1 MAAAGD
7 KDPAPYQSLYRRFRP
22 QRFEE
27 VLGQE
32 HVSLALRNAVRD
44 GRVGHAYLFSGPR
57 GTGKTSTARILAK
70 ALNCAALEDG
80 EPCGRCDSCVEI
92 ARGASLD
99 VHELDAASN
108 NGVDAMRDLVSHAA
122 LGTPGRWKVYIVD
135 EVHML
140 STAASNALLK
150 TLEEPPGH
158 VVFVLATTDAQ
169 KVLPTIRSRT
179 QHFEFRLLGS
189 ETLSALLHQVRT
201 ATGLALP
208 DEALDAAV
216 RRGRGSARDALSAL
230 DQVAAGGIV
239 DDDIE
244 VLAELAEALAER
256 DPARALVAVAH
267 ASEAGRDPQRL
278 AADLAEYLR
287 QGFLAI
293 VAGELV
299 SLSGADRSR
308 VEDTAR
314 RMGLPALVRALEELG
329 RAQVDMRDIPDQRV
343 HLEVALIKLTHPQA
357 DDSTVALLERVE
369 RLERALAEGG
379 AGAGPPTETMP
390 ARTLEA
396 PPAAPGGPSPTR
408 AGDARRRERQP
419 TPTPEDAGVAHGS
432 SPPTHGRS
440 RAGPAPSGGESGPDL
455 ARRTLGAVRRQ
466 SGSSRGT
473 PRTDAPGTD
482 RSGASRGGTDVAARN
497 RARVVGLRVVTP
509 GESTGAVATLPSR
522 DELVQVWGDGLL
534 AQLPEPG
541 PGPVPGGKVPR
552 RRRGRRRSSRCPTRP
567 TVRIAKRSVSMW
579 RRRWRRASG
588 RRCPSGSWSTRCR
601 RSTGRRA
608 AGSAAPT
615 PRPHRR
621 RRRPPRRRRDRAGAR
636 AGPRTGHS
644 PVPVIETTAAVA
656 TGRHRGGATAVSPT
670 DDDAPDLLDPAVLAA
685 ETELAGAGL
694 SPEER
699 SEAGL
704 PRRAR
709 GIERVRRPVA
719 GPGGRARAPPGHR
732 AQVRPAHRLPPP
744 EGGPRGR
751 HAPGRADRGGERTHH
766 PVSPVL
772 QRRRGRP
779 LCAICSDDRRD
790 GTVLCVVED
799 PRDIVAVEKTQEFRG
814 RYHVLHGALNP
825 IEGVGPD
832 QIRVKE
838 LLGRL
843 DDEADHRDHPVHQPQ
858 PRR

>member
-1 MAAAGD
+1 VAAAGD
-7 KDPAPYQSLYRRFRP
+7 KDLVPYQSLYRRFRP

-189 ETLSALLHQVRT
+189 ETLSALLQQVRT
-201 ATGLALP
+201 ASGLALP

-230 DQVAAGGIV
+230 DQVAAGGMV

-244 VLAELAEALAER
+244 VLAELAESLAER
-256 DPARALVAVAH
+256 EPGRALVAVAY

-357 DDSTVALLERVE
+357 DDSTIALLERVE
-369 RLERALAEGG
+369 RLERALADRGTESP
-379 AGAGPPTETMP
+379 ASPTEFVP
-390 ARTLEA
+390 ARTLDA
-396 PPAAPGGPSPTR
+396 PAAPPGGSPPTR
-408 AGDARRRERQP
+408 AATPVVKEKAHSPER
-419 TPTPEDAGVAHGS
+419 AGPGANTGGAVPDTRGS
-432 SPPTHGRS
+432 SPQ
-440 RAGPAPSGGESGPDL
+440 AGPDESGTESGPDL

-466 SGSSRGT
+466 SGSTRRS
-473 PRTDAPGTD
+473 PRTDGPGEDRPSGKTGGADAVVSGPGSDVTAAP
-482 RSGASRGGTDVAARN
+482 AARTDP
-497 RARVVGLRVVTP
+497 AR
-509 GESTGAVATLPSR
+509 AVATLPSR

-534 AQLPEPG
+534 AQLPNRARARFRVGRFLAVDGTTAVFALPNETHRSYCEEVRLDVEAALATRFGTAVPIRLVVDVDDVDEPG
-541 PGPVPGGKVPR
+541 AAPPARAQREPQQTSAVTPGPEPR
-552 RRRGRRRSSRCPTRP
+552 E
-567 TVRIAKRSVSMW
+567 
-579 RRRWRRASG
+579 
-588 RRCPSGSWSTRCR
+588 
-601 RSTGRRA
+601 
-608 AGSAAPT
+608 T
-615 PRPHRR
+615 PRPSSDVSAP
-621 RRRPPRRRRDRAGAR
+621 RP
-636 AGPRTGHS
+636 
-644 PVPVIETTAAVA
+644 A
-656 TGRHRGGATAVSPT
+656 TVDPDG
-670 DDDAPDLLDPAVLAA
+670 DDAPDLLDPAVLAA
-685 ETELAGAGL
+685 ETEPAGAGL

-699 SEAGL
+699 LKQAF
-704 PRRAR
+704 
-709 GIERVRRPVA
+709 
-719 GPGGRARAPPGHR
+719 PG
-732 AQVRPAHRLPPP
+732 AQEV
-744 EGGPRGR
+744 
-751 HAPGRADRGGERTHH
+751 
-766 PVSPVL
+766 
-772 QRRRGRP
+772 
-779 LCAICSDDRRD
+779 
-790 GTVLCVVED
+790 
-799 PRDIVAVEKTQEFRG
+799 
-814 RYHVLHGALNP
+814 
-825 IEGVGPD
+825 
-832 QIRVKE
+832 
-838 LLGRL
+838 
-843 DDEADHRDHPVHQPQ
+843 
-858 PRR
+858 

>member
-201 ATGLALP
+201 AAGLALP

-216 RRGRGSARDALSAL
+216 RRGRGSARDALSVL
-230 DQVAAGGIV
+230 DQVAAGGMV

-256 DPARALVAVAH
+256 DPSRALVAVAH
-267 ASEAGRDPQRL
+267 AAEAGRDPQRL

-287 QGFLAI
+287 QGFLAM

-329 RAQVDMRDIPDQRV
+329 RAQVEMRDIPDQRV
-343 HLEVALIKLTHPQA
+343 HLEVSLIKLTHPQA
-357 DDSTVALLERVE
+357 DDSTSALLERVE

-379 AGAGPPTETMP
+379 GPGVEVAP
-390 ARTLEA
+390 ARTLEV
-396 PPAAPGGPSPTR
+396 PPAPRGGPSPTR
-408 AGDARRRERQP
+408 AGPTRREARERHGPGILPWRRRARPCSGRPQP
-419 TPTPEDAGVAHGS
+419 PPVARAVPIS
-432 SPPTHGRS
+432 LAGRS
-440 RAGPAPSGGESGPDL
+440 ARSDVRAARVVAPPASTPS
-455 ARRTLGAVRRQ
+455 R
-466 SGSSRGT
+466 
-473 PRTDAPGTD
+473 DATSE
-482 RSGASRGGTDVAARN
+482 RARN
-497 RARVVGLRVVTP
+497 RGGP
-509 GESTGAVATLPSR
+509 AT
-522 DELVQVWGDGLL
+522 D
-534 AQLPEPG
+534 
-541 PGPVPGGKVPR
+541 
-552 RRRGRRRSSRCPTRP
+552 RRRS
-567 TVRIAKRSVSMW
+567 V
-579 RRRWRRASG
+579 
-588 RRCPSGSWSTRCR
+588 
-601 RSTGRRA
+601 
-608 AGSAAPT
+608 
-615 PRPHRR
+615 PRHR
-621 RRRPPRRRRDRAGAR
+621 PRR
-636 AGPRTGHS
+636 
-644 PVPVIETTAAVA
+644 
-656 TGRHRGGATAVSPT
+656 
-670 DDDAPDLLDPAVLAA
+670 
-685 ETELAGAGL
+685 
-694 SPEER
+694 
-699 SEAGL
+699 
-704 PRRAR
+704 
-709 GIERVRRPVA
+709 
-719 GPGGRARAPPGHR
+719 
-732 AQVRPAHRLPPP
+732 
-744 EGGPRGR
+744 
-751 HAPGRADRGGERTHH
+751 
-766 PVSPVL
+766 
-772 QRRRGRP
+772 
-779 LCAICSDDRRD
+779 
-790 GTVLCVVED
+790 
-799 PRDIVAVEKTQEFRG
+799 
-814 RYHVLHGALNP
+814 
-825 IEGVGPD
+825 
-832 QIRVKE
+832 
-838 LLGRL
+838 
-843 DDEADHRDHPVHQPQ
+843 
-858 PRR
+858 

>member
-7 KDPAPYQSLYRRFRP
+7 KDLAPYQSLYRRFRP

-70 ALNCAALEDG
+70 ALNCAAIEDG

-230 DQVAAGGIV
+230 DQVAAGGMV

-256 DPARALVAVAH
+256 DPSRALVAVAH

-287 QGFLAI
+287 QGFLAT
-293 VAGELV
+293 VAAELV

-308 VEDTAR
+308 VQDTAR

-343 HLEVALIKLTHPQA
+343 HLEVSLIKLTHPQA

-379 AGAGPPTETMP
+379 GGPLSETVP

-396 PPAAPGGPSPTR
+396 PPAAPGGRSPTR
-408 AGDARRRERQP
+408 AGAPQEGRAKAKAPPPD
-419 TPTPEDAGVAHGS
+419 PEEADSTRVGVPPAADT
-432 SPPTHGRS
+432 SPSPG
-440 RAGPAPSGGESGPDL
+440 APPASGAESGPDL

-466 SGSSRGT
+466 SGSSRAT
-473 PRTDAPGTD
+473 PRTDAPGGTAP
-482 RSGASRGGTDVAARN
+482 GPRGGTDVAAPHT
-497 RARVVGLRVVTP
+497 APEVVSTSAPP
-509 GESTGAVATLPSR
+509 GKPTGAIATSPSR

-534 AQLPEPG
+534 AQLPNRARARFRVGRFVDVDGATAVFALPNETHRSYCEEVRLDVEAALATRFGTPVPIRLVVDDEGADAPVATRPG
-541 PGPVPGGKVPR
+541 PPS
-552 RRRGRRRSSRCPTRP
+552 RG
-567 TVRIAKRSVSMW
+567 
-579 RRRWRRASG
+579 
-588 RRCPSGSWSTRCR
+588 STP
-601 RSTGRRA
+601 
-608 AGSAAPT
+608 APT
-615 PRPHRR
+615 LT
-621 RRRPPRRRRDRAGAR
+621 PPAPA
-636 AGPRTGHS
+636 PM
-644 PVPVIETTAAVA
+644 VETTAAVESLGTA
-656 TGRHRGGATAVSPT
+656 GGAETPMPDGHDS
-670 DDDAPDLLDPAVLAA
+670 PDLLDPAVLAA

-694 SPEER
+694 TPEER
-699 SEAGL
+699 LKQAF
-704 PRRAR
+704 
-709 GIERVRRPVA
+709 
-719 GPGGRARAPPGHR
+719 PG
-732 AQVRPAHRLPPP
+732 AQEV
-744 EGGPRGR
+744 
-751 HAPGRADRGGERTHH
+751 
-766 PVSPVL
+766 
-772 QRRRGRP
+772 
-779 LCAICSDDRRD
+779 
-790 GTVLCVVED
+790 
-799 PRDIVAVEKTQEFRG
+799 
-814 RYHVLHGALNP
+814 
-825 IEGVGPD
+825 
-832 QIRVKE
+832 
-838 LLGRL
+838 
-843 DDEADHRDHPVHQPQ
+843 
-858 PRR
+858 

>member
-1 MAAAGD
+1 MADAGD
-7 KDPAPYQSLYRRFRP
+7 KDLVPYQSLYRRFRP

-189 ETLSALLHQVRT
+189 ETLSGLLHQVRS

-230 DQVAAGGIV
+230 DQVAAGGLV

-244 VLAELAEALAER
+244 VLAELAEALADR

-287 QGFLAI
+287 QGFLAT

-299 SLSGADRSR
+299 SLAGADRAR

-314 RMGLPALVRALEELG
+314 RMGLPALVRAVEQLG

-357 DDSTVALLERVE
+357 DDSTIALLERVE

-379 AGAGPPTETMP
+379 VVAPSPVDAPPRTLDAPPAGSSGRPPPTRASTTGAGPSGSPAPAPAPSPAPSSGPTAAP
-390 ARTLEA
+390 AAA
-396 PPAAPGGPSPTR
+396 PAAAAAPGAET
-408 AGDARRRERQP
+408 ADAP
-419 TPTPEDAGVAHGS
+419 GAATG
-432 SPPTHGRS
+432 
-440 RAGPAPSGGESGPDL
+440 APVESGPDL

-466 SGSSRGT
+466 SGSGR
-473 PRTDAPGTD
+473 RAAP
-482 RSGASRGGTDVAARN
+482 AAAAPVAAPIVPAP
-497 RARVVGLRVVTP
+497 RAQP
-509 GESTGAVATLPSR
+509 SGAVATLPTR
-522 DELVQVWGDGLL
+522 DELVQIWGDGLL
-534 AQLPEPG
+534 ASLPN
-541 PGPVPGGKVPR
+541 R
-552 RRRGRRRSSRCPTRP
+552 
-567 TVRIAKRSVSMW
+567 
-579 RRRWRRASG
+579 
-588 RRCPSGSWSTRCR
+588 
-601 RSTGRRA
+601 
-608 AGSAAPT
+608 
-615 PRPHRR
+615 
-621 RRRPPRRRRDRAGAR
+621 AR
-636 AGPRTGHS
+636 ARFR
-644 PVPVIETTAAVA
+644 V
-656 TGRHRGGATAVSPT
+656 GRFVEVDGATAVFALPNETHRSYCEEVRLDVEAALATRFGTPVLIRLVVDDEAADESGSSVPVRPEPGCRATPGQTAAQTAAPT
-670 DDDAPDLLDPAVLAA
+670 TATRASAKVQSSETRRGATTVEPEGDDTPDLLDPDVLAA
-685 ETELAGAGL
+685 ETEPAGVGL
-694 SPEER
+694 TPEER
-699 SEAGL
+699 LKQAF
-704 PRRAR
+704 
-709 GIERVRRPVA
+709 
-719 GPGGRARAPPGHR
+719 PG
-732 AQVRPAHRLPPP
+732 AH
-744 EGGPRGR
+744 E
-751 HAPGRADRGGERTHH
+751 
-766 PVSPVL
+766 V
-772 QRRRGRP
+772 
-779 LCAICSDDRRD
+779 
-790 GTVLCVVED
+790 
-799 PRDIVAVEKTQEFRG
+799 
-814 RYHVLHGALNP
+814 
-825 IEGVGPD
+825 
-832 QIRVKE
+832 
-838 LLGRL
+838 
-843 DDEADHRDHPVHQPQ
+843 
-858 PRR
+858 

>member
-1 MAAAGD
+1 VAAAGD
-7 KDPAPYQSLYRRFRP
+7 KEPAPYQSLYRRFRP

-70 ALNCAALEDG
+70 ALNCAALEEG

-92 ARGASLD
+92 ARGSSLD

-230 DQVAAGGIV
+230 DQVAAGGMV

-256 DPARALVAVAH
+256 DPSRALVAVAH

-287 QGFLAI
+287 QGFLAM

-343 HLEVALIKLTHPQA
+343 HLEVSLIKLTHPQA

-379 AGAGPPTETMP
+379 GVGVGPVAETTP
-390 ARTLEA
+390 ARTLEV
-396 PPAAPGGPSPTR
+396 PPAPAGGPTPTR
-408 AGDARRRERQP
+408 AGAPATRQSKETSKSPSPGEVGEVRAAALPADAEVP
-419 TPTPEDAGVAHGS
+419 SAPA
-432 SPPTHGRS
+432 GRS
-440 RAGPAPSGGESGPDL
+440 ATGAESGPDL

-466 SGSSRGT
+466 SGSSRGS
-473 PRTDAPGTD
+473 PRTDAPGNATSD
-482 RSGASRGGTDVAARN
+482 PRGGADVAPPRQGPDADPTS
-497 RARVVGLRVVTP
+497 AAAVKP
-509 GESTGAVATLPSR
+509 AGAIATLPSR

-534 AQLPEPG
+534 AQLPN
-541 PGPVPGGKVPR
+541 R
-552 RRRGRRRSSRCPTRP
+552 
-567 TVRIAKRSVSMW
+567 
-579 RRRWRRASG
+579 
-588 RRCPSGSWSTRCR
+588 
-601 RSTGRRA
+601 
-608 AGSAAPT
+608 
-615 PRPHRR
+615 
-621 RRRPPRRRRDRAGAR
+621 AR
-636 AGPRTGHS
+636 ARFR
-644 PVPVIETTAAVA
+644 V
-656 TGRHRGGATAVSPT
+656 GRFVDVDGSTAVFALPNETHRSYCEEVRLDVEAALATRFGTAVPIRLVVD
-670 DDDAPDLLDPAVLAA
+670 DDDADVTVPSRPAPPPRGSMPTSAGAGAPGAQAAATARDGETTPTNEPVGTAGAAEPLVPEGHDSPDLLDPAVLAA
-685 ETELAGAGL
+685 ETELAGVGL
-694 SPEER
+694 TPEER
-699 SEAGL
+699 LKQAF
-704 PRRAR
+704 
-709 GIERVRRPVA
+709 
-719 GPGGRARAPPGHR
+719 PG
-732 AQVRPAHRLPPP
+732 AQEV
-744 EGGPRGR
+744 
-751 HAPGRADRGGERTHH
+751 
-766 PVSPVL
+766 
-772 QRRRGRP
+772 
-779 LCAICSDDRRD
+779 
-790 GTVLCVVED
+790 
-799 PRDIVAVEKTQEFRG
+799 
-814 RYHVLHGALNP
+814 
-825 IEGVGPD
+825 
-832 QIRVKE
+832 
-838 LLGRL
+838 
-843 DDEADHRDHPVHQPQ
+843 
-858 PRR
+858 